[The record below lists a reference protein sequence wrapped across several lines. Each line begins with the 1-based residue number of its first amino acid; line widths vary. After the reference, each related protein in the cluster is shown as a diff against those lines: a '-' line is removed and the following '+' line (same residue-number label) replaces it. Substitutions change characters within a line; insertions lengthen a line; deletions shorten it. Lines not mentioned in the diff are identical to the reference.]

1 MTTNLLKLSQMKL
14 LYSFLF
20 GICFLHSAFSQTC
33 CSGGVPLSNNIGLP
47 ILEKGSLQLGVFYD
61 YNHLNTLQR
70 GTEKLNDASR
80 IRITHSA
87 LFNVGYSITDNFSVE
102 GLFTWVN
109 QRRRINQFGNSN
121 FEQTFGL
128 GDAILIGKYRLVN
141 SGLSEWSLGAGFK
154 APLGSTKKVNSQG
167 FLIVADLQPGS
178 GAFDYILMSSYS
190 KAFQFRRS
198 LVASS
203 RIIYRMTGE
212 NDDYLGSSI
221 YEFGDELQVFLT
233 VADQF
238 LVGSSIVSPS
248 LSLKYRNVVKDRIN
262 QVELENTGGNWLF
275 LIPNFG
281 INLSPSITFSTNIE
295 VPIYANVQGT
305 QLTPT
310 FRVNSGFSI
319 VLNSKN
325 NLNKII
331 Q

>member
-1 MTTNLLKLSQMKL
+1 MKL
-14 LYSFLF
+14 LYSFVIAIIVLQ
-20 GICFLHSAFSQTC
+20 SSYSQTC

-47 ILEKGSLQLGVFYD
+47 ILEKGSIQLGIFYD

-70 GTEKLNDASR
+70 GIDKLDDASR
-80 IRITHSA
+80 IRITHST
-87 LFNVGYSITDNFSVE
+87 LLNLGYSITDNFSVE

-121 FEQTFGL
+121 FEQTYGA
-128 GDAILIGKYRLVN
+128 GDAILIGKYRLLN
-141 SGLSEWSLGAGFK
+141 TGLSEWSLGFGFK
-154 APLGSTKKVNSQG
+154 APLGSTTKVNSQG

-190 KAFQFRRS
+190 TTFRFRRS
-198 LVASS
+198 LTASS
-203 RIIYRMTGE
+203 RLIYRMTGE
-212 NDDYLGSSI
+212 NDGYLGSSI
-221 YEFGDELQVFLT
+221 YEFGDELQFFLT
-233 VADQF
+233 LSDQF
-238 LVGSSIVSPS
+238 LVGRSIVSPS

-281 INLSPSITFSTNIE
+281 INLSPSVTFSTNIE
-295 VPIYANVQGT
+295 VPIYANVKGT

-310 FRVNSGFSI
+310 FRVNTGFSI
-319 VLNSKN
+319 TLNTKN